1 MSFGYCDEPAPRH
14 LLTLF
19 HRHWS
24 PVTKCEYLE
33 ICTLEIKILH
43 WEFGNGSTDP
53 KTVPFTTGKTLYR
66 PQRLAEV
73 ASRHASVHMLYG
85 VGAASRS
92 IGIHGMY
99 GT

>member
-1 MSFGYCDEPAPRH
+1 M
-14 LLTLF
+14 
-19 HRHWS
+19 
-24 PVTKCEYLE
+24 TKCEYLE

-43 WEFGNGSTDP
+43 WEFGNGSPDF
-53 KTVPFTTGKTLYR
+53 KTVPHTPTKSLWR
-66 PQRLAEV
+66 PEILAEV